1 VVCYSKQIDV
11 KVVDCVASSNVTY
24 LSKYYGLVFSHSVL
38 NQPCGHC
45 LLSDALLYAI
55 CKEKNEVVP
64 SFDNLRII

>member
-1 VVCYSKQIDV
+1 
-11 KVVDCVASSNVTY
+11 VTY

-45 LLSDALLYAI
+45 LLSDAWLYAI